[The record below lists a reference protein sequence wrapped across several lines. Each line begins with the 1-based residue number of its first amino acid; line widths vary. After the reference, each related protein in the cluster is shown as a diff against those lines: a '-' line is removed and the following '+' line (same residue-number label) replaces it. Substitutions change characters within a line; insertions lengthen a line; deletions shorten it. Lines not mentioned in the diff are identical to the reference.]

1 MKWIS
6 KVEIFFLKNME
17 KLNVET
23 DHRKCG
29 LGKFLHGEAGEKV
42 AASDPELA
50 RLMEQLK
57 EPHAKL
63 HATDP
68 ESPE

>member
-1 MKWIS
+1 
-6 KVEIFFLKNME
+6 ME

-23 DHRKCG
+23 DDHKCG
-29 LGKFLHGEAGEKV
+29 LGKFLYGEAGEKV